1 MHKKRTVRIHFNRIA
16 NPTETDTVGTMTSA
30 QIDETLFMR
39 FSTTRTRMIQST
51 THRKDIVGK
60 IMATDD
66 GTRSSLGHDERKKNY
81 PTKRTF
87 ITYYLYLGNLRDE
100 DPKRGPLV
108 TVAPKRTTNVS
119 VTKRP
124 CDHGVKP
131 PCPPCSSTNLTNI
144 ATSPCPPCSL
154 TNIANMVTSHC
165 PRCSLSEPIYS
176 TSQYHRLEASF
187 DERSLHFEHPYV
199 NTSDTV
205 QHGSATTC
213 RACSTTNASCY
224 NASTSQ
230 SPPTRP
236 VRWKQATTL
245 VILRPISSILWVP
258 HRPIPSR
265 PTREEDIVRNNIDEG
280 ISI

>member
-1 MHKKRTVRIHFNRIA
+1 M
-16 NPTETDTVGTMTSA
+16 GTMTSA

-39 FSTTRTRMIQST
+39 FSTTRTRMTQST
-51 THRKDIVGK
+51 TDREDIVGK
-60 IMATDD
+60 ITATDD

-165 PRCSLSEPIYS
+165 PPCSLTNS
-176 TSQYHRLEASF
+176 TVGHNDHNVWHEDHVFKPR
-187 DERSLHFEHPYV
+187 V
-199 NTSDTV
+199 
-205 QHGSATTC
+205 
-213 RACSTTNASCY
+213 
-224 NASTSQ
+224 
-230 SPPTRP
+230 PP
-236 VRWKQATTL
+236 
-245 VILRPISSILWVP
+245 
-258 HRPIPSR
+258 
-265 PTREEDIVRNNIDEG
+265 
-280 ISI
+280 